1 MSADP
6 NDPAGEYEDGDDTPI
21 DDPFAMFTEWMSEA
35 DEKAYADL

>member
-1 MSADP
+1 MSGDP
-6 NDPAGEYEDGDDTPI
+6 KNTSDEDQDGENSPI